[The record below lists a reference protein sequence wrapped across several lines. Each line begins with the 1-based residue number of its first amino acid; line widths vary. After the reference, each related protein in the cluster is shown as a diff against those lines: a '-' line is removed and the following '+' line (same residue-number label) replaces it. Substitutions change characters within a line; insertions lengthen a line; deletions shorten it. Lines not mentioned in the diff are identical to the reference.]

1 MKRKRRAGPG
11 ILLFFFLTA
20 AAALPAYGAAGAE
33 EGAAVK
39 TGAGYAGEE
48 ASGEDELT
56 LEIDDSLMS
65 EMDTAG
71 GGRAAWKR

>member
-48 ASGEDELT
+48 AS
-56 LEIDDSLMS
+56 
-65 EMDTAG
+65 AR
-71 GGRAAWKR
+71 GRADAGDRRFPDV

>member
-39 TGAGYAGEE
+39 TGAGYAGE
-48 ASGEDELT
+48 
-56 LEIDDSLMS
+56 
-65 EMDTAG
+65 G
-71 GGRAAWKR
+71 GIRERTS